1 MVKQKLD
8 NQLRKLSSPKVYE
21 QAQFMQRNIDCTTY
35 EYRFDGRS
43 TTSRQEA
50 GGESL
55 NVKPQAYGNPKNT
68 GPIRTIG
75 MRNSLAR
82 P

>member
-43 TTSRQEA
+43 TTSR
-50 GGESL
+50 
-55 NVKPQAYGNPKNT
+55 
-68 GPIRTIG
+68 
-75 MRNSLAR
+75 
-82 P
+82 